1 MLSSFAVSLTQSV
14 RPVTIKVYLSAIKNL
29 HLELGYVD
37 PTEGAHFLK
46 RVVRGICRCHGVA
59 AVRPRLPITFPILC
73 SLVDTC
79 LAAPTMCP
87 HDKRCLHA
95 AMLAVFFGFFRCGEL
110 LEAPTTRGCL
120 TFESGMLHG
129 HLPRSKTDPSGEGTT
144 VLIGPAVPPY
154 CAVRAMLTYLT
165 ATASARP
172 GSAVFILANGQ
183 RLNRSTF
190 TAHVRTLLSTSG
202 VANWQDYAGHSF
214 RIGAATTAALAGV
227 PDHQIRSAGR
237 WRSDACLRYIRTP
250 PSSART
256 LASKLSSVRSSP

>member
-1 MLSSFAVSLTQSV
+1 MPL
-14 RPVTIKVYLSAIKNL
+14 
-29 HLELGYVD
+29 
-37 PTEGAHFLK
+37 
-46 RVVRGICRCHGVA
+46 C
-59 AVRPRLPITFPILC
+59 LPC
-73 SLVDTC
+73 
-79 LAAPTMCP
+79 
-87 HDKRCLHA
+87 
-95 AMLAVFFGFFRCGEL
+95 FFGFFRCGEL

-120 TFESGMLHG
+120 TFESGMLHV
-129 HLPRSKTDPSGEGTT
+129 HLPRSKTDPSGGGTT

-214 RIGAATTAALAGV
+214 RIGAL
-227 PDHQIRSAGR
+227 P
-237 WRSDACLRYIRTP
+237 LLP
-250 PSSART
+250 L
-256 LASKLSSVRSSP
+256 LASRPPDPLRGTVAQ